1 MRKSAFYNEETG
13 GKADTKEGYTI
24 EDNQGLDPGF
34 MPLPVGPGG
43 GSSAALVNKKGK
55 KSSRTQR
62 MRKNMNIKKVAM
74 FKGFAE
80 ESQKIA
86 IFNAASYSGM
96 TGMGGGAGG
105 GGGGGGRMGYK
116 KGGVVTSKSKR
127 GLGPKIKVVSSTS
140 KRKYGEGGVAY

>member
-24 EDNQGLDPGF
+24 EDNQGLDPGY

-43 GSSAALVNKKGK
+43 GSTAALVNKKGK
-55 KSSRTQR
+55 RSSKTQQ

-80 ESQKIA
+80 ESKKLA

-96 TGMGGGAGG
+96 AGMGGGGG
-105 GGGGGGRMGYK
+105 MGGGRMGYK

-127 GLGPKIKVVSSTS
+127 GLGPKIQVVSSKI

>member
-34 MPLPVGPGG
+34 MPLPIGPGG

-55 KSSRTQR
+55 RSSKTQR

-80 ESQKIA
+80 ESQKLA

-96 TGMGGGAGG
+96 TGMGGGM
-105 GGGGGGRMGYK
+105 GGRMGYK
-116 KGGVVTSKSKR
+116 KGGVVSSKSKK
-127 GLGPKIKVVSSTS
+127 GLGPKIRIVSSKS
-140 KRKYGEGGVAY
+140 KKGY